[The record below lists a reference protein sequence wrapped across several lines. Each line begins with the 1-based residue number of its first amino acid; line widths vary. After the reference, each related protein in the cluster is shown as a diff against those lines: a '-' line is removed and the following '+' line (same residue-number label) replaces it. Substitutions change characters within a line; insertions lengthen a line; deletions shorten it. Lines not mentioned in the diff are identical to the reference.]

1 MSEGEKQANNQPRGS
16 WGWAGRRPPDW
27 ADFRGSRGRHG
38 TWPASACARGTST
51 ASRRIS
57 LILAGDHVPAWHR
70 TRPGRPGPRS
80 PGTPITAGGLRCA
93 KSSTPNLRCHRLPS
107 PTIATQRD
115 RLPCLLHTILAEPAP
130 TDVVIFSGWTPESQA
145 RPSQRPHS
153 QLWCLGITFGC

>member
-57 LILAGDHVPAWHR
+57 LILAGNHVPAWHR
-70 TRPGRPGPRS
+70 TRPGRLGLAVQEHQSQPVTCHAPNPQHPICAVIGCHPQS
-80 PGTPITAGGLRCA
+80 SQPNATDFLVCYTPSWLNRRPLTWSDSRAGHPKAKPTQPSNCTANQGL
-93 KSSTPNLRCHRLPS
+93 S
-107 PTIATQRD
+107 
-115 RLPCLLHTILAEPAP
+115 E
-130 TDVVIFSGWTPESQA
+130 
-145 RPSQRPHS
+145 
-153 QLWCLGITFGC
+153 